1 MSKVLVMVSTD
12 DAGDEGSYNGSVI
25 GSVVDVIDCGE
36 LSEELA
42 IEFIVDQFCDGEK
55 EDYAAGDF
63 ELEVS
68 SPHPNDC
75 EYAMMIDAGGV
86 YYHFMKI

>member
-1 MSKVLVMVSTD
+1 MSKVLVMVTTD
-12 DAGDEGSYNGSVI
+12 NAGDEGSYSGSVI

-42 IEFIVDQFCDGEK
+42 IEVIVDQFCDGEK
-55 EDYAAGDF
+55 EDYQNGDF

-68 SPHPNDC
+68 SPHPHDSD
-75 EYAMMIDAGGV
+75 YAMMVDAGGV